1 MFIKKEDFSYFEGLY
16 EELDEVKRKKFLAAL
31 LKAGIKRSGE
41 NITKIQVVDDEIFDE
56 SVIDPSEMITRTIIK
71 KACKTAKE
79 E

>member
-16 EELDEVKRKKFLAAL
+16 KELDEVKRKKFLAAL

-41 NITKIQVVDDEIFDE
+41 NVSKIQVLSDEIFDE
-56 SVIDPSEMITRTIIK
+56 RGVDPSEMITSTIIK
-71 KACKTAKE
+71 KAYKTAKE